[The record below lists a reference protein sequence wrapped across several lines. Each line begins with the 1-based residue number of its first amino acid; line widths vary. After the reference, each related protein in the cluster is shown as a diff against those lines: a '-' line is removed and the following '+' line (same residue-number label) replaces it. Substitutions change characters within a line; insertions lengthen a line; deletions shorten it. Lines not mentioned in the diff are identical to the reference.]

1 LTAPIKR
8 HLLAPGPTPVPERVA
23 LAMARPALYHR
34 APEFAEVLLDCVA
47 KLRLLFKT
55 AEPVVLLSASA
66 TGGMEA
72 AVANLLGP
80 GDAAVVVRG
89 GKFGER
95 WGDLCS
101 AYGVPFEAI
110 DVEWGR
116 SVDPASVD
124 AALAKRPDAKAL
136 LVTASETSTGVRHPV
151 EALGPICRARGALL
165 VVDGVTAVGCFD
177 VPMDAWGIDCM
188 VVGSQKALMLPPGL
202 TAVALSARAREALER
217 SKHPRYYFDLRKE
230 LKNHE
235 KGQTAFTP
243 ATSLVVG
250 LREALTMIEEEG
262 LDNVFARHARLAHAT
277 REGARALGLELFADR
292 PTPACTAI
300 RVPAGVDGSALVK
313 RIRERWGV
321 TIAGG
326 QDRLKGKIIRLAHL
340 GWAAEFDTLIA
351 LAAVELGLADLG
363 HPVQPGAGVGAAET
377 ALRAS

>member
-1 LTAPIKR
+1 M
-8 HLLAPGPTPVPERVA
+8 PERVA
-23 LAMARPALYHR
+23 LAMARPAVYHR
-34 APEFAEVLLDCVA
+34 APEFAEILLDCAA
-47 KLRLLFKT
+47 KLRRLFKT
-55 AEPVVLLSASA
+55 AEPVVVLAASA

-80 GDAAVVVRG
+80 GESAVVVRG

-95 WGDLCS
+95 WGDLCT
-101 AYGVPFEAI
+101 AYGVPFEAV

-116 SVDPASVD
+116 AVDPAAVD
-124 AALAKRPDAKAL
+124 AALAKSRAKAV
-136 LVTASETSTGVRHPV
+136 LVQASETSTGAKHPV
-151 EALGPICRARGALL
+151 EALGPICRARDALL

-177 VPMDAWGIDCM
+177 VPMDGWGIDCL

-202 TAVALSARAREALER
+202 CAVALSSRGREALER

-230 LKNHE
+230 LKNQE

-262 LDNVFARHARLAHAT
+262 LEAVFARHARCAAAT
-277 REGARALGLELFADR
+277 RAGARGLGLELFADR
-292 PTPACTAI
+292 PTEACTAI

-313 RIRERWGV
+313 HARERWGV

-340 GWAAEFDTLIA
+340 GWAADFDVLTA
-351 LAAVELGLADLG
+351 LAVVELALADLG
-363 HPVQPGAGVGAAET
+363 HAVQPGAGVGAAE
-377 ALRAS
+377 AVLRA